1 MKYLCLLIFTLVLTM
16 NPVNSY
22 SQVNREWTSYFNS
35 SSNDN
40 DEVSS
45 MTVDVS
51 GNVYVTGYSI
61 VNGNDKDFITIK
73 YNSAGVSQWTSRY
86 NNPAMNDDDE
96 AISLTTDDLGNVYVT
111 GFSKGNGT
119 FKDYLT
125 VKYSPSGNELWTARY
140 NGTGNDDDIAVSVE
154 VTNSGNVIVSGTSV
168 GDLTSEDYLTIM
180 YNSNG
185 AEQWTARYNYD
196 LVDDIEIAK
205 SMTVDGFGNVY
216 VTGFSYGLS
225 KNEDYAVVKYNSAG
239 TEQWVARYNGP
250 SDSYD
255 ISTDIIT
262 DISGNVY
269 VTGYSYD
276 NVSLEDYATIK
287 YNSSGEQQWV
297 SKYNGASG
305 KFDIANSITTD
316 NAGNVFVTGYSYD
329 VNSSEDYAT
338 VKYNSAGGQ
347 QWVSLYNGSGNDF
360 DIATS
365 IKSDVN
371 GNVYV
376 AGYSYGSGTQEDFA
390 TVKYN
395 SNGDQQWA
403 EIFNGDADSSD
414 IAASL
419 AIDQSGN
426 IYTSGYSYV
435 TSSGFDFITIK
446 YSQTV
451 GVNQISGNLPE
462 KFLLEQNYPNPFN
475 PNTNIRYTIEEA
487 GYTSLTVYNSVGIE
501 LSTLISE
508 NLQAGSYSAEFN
520 AENYPSGVYYY
531 KLTSGDFTQ
540 VKKMILLK

>member
-1 MKYLCLLIFTLVLTM
+1 MKYLCLLIFTLLLTM

-22 SQVNREWTSYFNS
+22 CQVNREWTSYFNS
-35 SSNDN
+35 CSNDN

-501 LSTLISE
+501 ISTLISE

>member
-1 MKYLCLLIFTLVLTM
+1 MKYLCLLIFTLLLTM

-22 SQVNREWTSYFNS
+22 CQVNREWTSYFNS

-376 AGYSYGSGTQEDFA
+376 AGYSYGTGTQEDFA

-501 LSTLISE
+501 ISTLISE

>member
-1 MKYLCLLIFTLVLTM
+1 MKYLCLLIFTLLLTM

-22 SQVNREWTSYFNS
+22 CQVNREWTSYFNS

-61 VNGNDKDFITIK
+61 VSGNDKDFITIK

-501 LSTLISE
+501 ISTLISE

>member
-376 AGYSYGSGTQEDFA
+376 AGYSYGTGTQEDFA

-501 LSTLISE
+501 LSALISE

>member
-1 MKYLCLLIFTLVLTM
+1 MKYLCLLIFTLLLTM

-22 SQVNREWTSYFNS
+22 CQVNREWTSYFNS

-239 TEQWVARYNGP
+239 TEQWVARYNGL

-501 LSTLISE
+501 ISTLISE

>member
-1 MKYLCLLIFTLVLTM
+1 MKYICLLLLISFLII
-16 NPVNSY
+16 NPVSSNG
-22 SQVNREWTSYFNS
+22 QVNREWTSLFNS

-40 DEVSS
+40 DEVAS
-45 MTVDVS
+45 MSVDVS

-61 VNGNDKDFITIK
+61 VSGSNKDFITIK
-73 YNSAGVSQWTSRY
+73 YNSAGVSQWIARY
-86 NNPAMNDDDE
+86 NNPDMNDDDE
-96 AISLTTDDLGNVYVT
+96 AISLTTDAQGNVYVT
-111 GFSKGNGT
+111 GFSQGNGT
-119 FKDYLT
+119 FKDFLT
-125 VKYSPSGNELWTARY
+125 VKYSPAGNELWVARY
-140 NGTGNDDDIAVSVE
+140 NGTGNDDDIAVSVK

-185 AEQWTARYNYD
+185 VEQWTARYNND
-196 LVDDIEIAK
+196 LVDDIDIAK
-205 SMTVDGFGNVY
+205 SMTIDGFGNVY

-225 KNEDYAVVKYNSAG
+225 KNEDYAVVKYNSSG

-276 NVSLEDYATIK
+276 TLSFEDYATIK
-287 YNSSGEQQWV
+287 YNSNGEQQWLA
-297 SKYNGASG
+297 KYNGASD
-305 KFDIANSITTD
+305 KFDIAASLTTD
-316 NAGNVFVTGYSYD
+316 NAGNVFVTGYSYND
-329 VNSSEDYAT
+329 VSSEDYAT
-338 VKYNSAGGQ
+338 IKYNSNGEQ
-347 QWVSLYNGSGNDF
+347 QWISLYNGTGNDF

-376 AGYSYGSGTQEDFA
+376 AGYSYGTGTQEDFA

-395 SNGDQQWA
+395 PAGEQQWA
-403 EIFNGDADSSD
+403 EIYNGDADSSD
-414 IAASL
+414 IAATL
-419 AIDQSGN
+419 ALDQSGN

-435 TSSGFDFITIK
+435 NSTGFDFITIK

-451 GVNQISGNLPE
+451 GVNQNTGIIPE
-462 KFLLEQNYPNPFN
+462 KFVLEQNYPNPFN
-475 PNTNIRYTIEEA
+475 PNTVIRYSIGNA
-487 GYTSLTVYNSVGIE
+487 GYTSLTVYNLVGIE
-501 LSTLISE
+501 VSALISE

-520 AENYPSGVYYY
+520 AANFPSGVYYY

-540 VKKMILLK
+540 VKKMILVK

>member
-1 MKYLCLLIFTLVLTM
+1 MKYLCLLIFTLLLTM

-22 SQVNREWTSYFNS
+22 CQVNREWTSYFNS

-347 QWVSLYNGSGNDF
+347 QWVSLYNGTGNDF

-501 LSTLISE
+501 ISTLISE

>member
-1 MKYLCLLIFTLVLTM
+1 MKYFCLLFFTSLLAM
-16 NPVNSY
+16 NPVNTFC
-22 SQVNREWTSYFNS
+22 QVNREWTSYFNS
-35 SSNDN
+35 PSNDN

-61 VNGNDKDFITIK
+61 VSGNNKDFITIK
-73 YNSAGVSQWTSRY
+73 YNNAGVSQWTSRY
-86 NNPAMNDDDE
+86 DNPEMNDDDE
-96 AISLTTDDLGNVYVT
+96 AISLTTDASGNVYVT
-111 GFSKGNGT
+111 GLSTGSGT
-119 FKDYLT
+119 FKDFLT

-140 NGTGNDDDIAVSVE
+140 NGTGNDDDIAVSVK

-185 AEQWTARYNYD
+185 EEQWTARYNYD

-225 KNEDYAVVKYNSAG
+225 KNEDYAVVKYNSSG
-239 TEQWVARYNGP
+239 TEQWVARYNGS

-255 ISTDIIT
+255 ISTDIVT

-269 VTGYSYD
+269 VTGYSFD

-297 SKYNGASG
+297 SKYNGVSG
-305 KFDIANSITTD
+305 RFDIAASLTTD

-329 VNSSEDYAT
+329 ANTSEDYAT
-338 VKYNSAGGQ
+338 IKYNSTGEQ
-347 QWVSLYNGSGNDF
+347 QWVSLYNGTGNDF

-365 IKSDVN
+365 IKSDIN

-395 SNGDQQWA
+395 SAGEQQWA
-403 EIFNGDADSSD
+403 EIFNGNADSSD

-435 TSSGFDFITIK
+435 TSSGFDFTTIK

-451 GVNQISGNLPE
+451 GVNQISVNLPE

-475 PNTNIRYTIEEA
+475 PNTYIRYTIEEA
-487 GYTSLTVYNSVGIE
+487 GYTLLTVYNSVGKE
-501 LSTLISE
+501 VSTLISE

-520 AENYPSGVYYY
+520 AANYPSGVYYY
-531 KLTSGDFTQ
+531 KLSSGDFTQ

>member
-61 VNGNDKDFITIK
+61 VSGNDKDFITIK

-96 AISLTTDDLGNVYVT
+96 AISLTTDDMGNVYVT

-225 KNEDYAVVKYNSAG
+225 KNEDYAVVKYNSSG
-239 TEQWVARYNGP
+239 SEQWVARYNGP

-269 VTGYSYD
+269 VTGYSFD

-287 YNSSGEQQWV
+287 YNSYGEQQWV
-297 SKYNGASG
+297 SKFNGASG

-316 NAGNVFVTGYSYD
+316 NAGNVFVTGYSFD

-338 VKYNSAGGQ
+338 IKYNSAGGQ
-347 QWVSLYNGSGNDF
+347 QWVSLYNGTGNDF

-451 GVNQISGNLPE
+451 GVNHISGNLPE

-501 LSTLISE
+501 LSALISE

>member
-1 MKYLCLLIFTLVLTM
+1 MKYLCLLIFTLLLTM

-22 SQVNREWTSYFNS
+22 CQVNREWTSYFNS

-61 VNGNDKDFITIK
+61 VNGNNKDFITIK

-347 QWVSLYNGSGNDF
+347 QWVSLYNGTGNDF

-475 PNTNIRYTIEEA
+475 PNTNICYTIEEA

-501 LSTLISE
+501 ISTLISE

>member
-61 VNGNDKDFITIK
+61 VSGNDKDFITIK

-96 AISLTTDDLGNVYVT
+96 AISLTTDDMGNVYVT

-225 KNEDYAVVKYNSAG
+225 KNEDYAVVKYNSSG
-239 TEQWVARYNGP
+239 SEQWVARYNGP

-269 VTGYSYD
+269 VTGYSFD

-287 YNSSGEQQWV
+287 YNSYGEQQWV
-297 SKYNGASG
+297 SKFNGASG

-316 NAGNVFVTGYSYD
+316 NAGNVFVTGYSFD

-338 VKYNSAGGQ
+338 IKYNSAGGQ
-347 QWVSLYNGSGNDF
+347 QWVSLYNGTGNDF

-365 IKSDVN
+365 IKSDVK

-501 LSTLISE
+501 LSALISE

>member
-1 MKYLCLLIFTLVLTM
+1 MKYLCLLIFTLLLTM

-22 SQVNREWTSYFNS
+22 CQVNREWTSYFNS

-376 AGYSYGSGTQEDFA
+376 AGYSYGTGTQEDFA

-451 GVNQISGNLPE
+451 GVNHISGNLPE

>member
-1 MKYLCLLIFTLVLTM
+1 
-16 NPVNSY
+16 
-22 SQVNREWTSYFNS
+22 
-35 SSNDN
+35 
-40 DEVSS
+40 

-61 VNGNDKDFITIK
+61 VSGNDKDFITIK

-297 SKYNGASG
+297 SK
-305 KFDIANSITTD
+305 
-316 NAGNVFVTGYSYD
+316 
-329 VNSSEDYAT
+329 
-338 VKYNSAGGQ
+338 
-347 QWVSLYNGSGNDF
+347 
-360 DIATS
+360 
-365 IKSDVN
+365 
-371 GNVYV
+371 
-376 AGYSYGSGTQEDFA
+376 
-390 TVKYN
+390 
-395 SNGDQQWA
+395 
-403 EIFNGDADSSD
+403 
-414 IAASL
+414 
-419 AIDQSGN
+419 
-426 IYTSGYSYV
+426 
-435 TSSGFDFITIK
+435 
-446 YSQTV
+446 
-451 GVNQISGNLPE
+451 
-462 KFLLEQNYPNPFN
+462 
-475 PNTNIRYTIEEA
+475 
-487 GYTSLTVYNSVGIE
+487 
-501 LSTLISE
+501 
-508 NLQAGSYSAEFN
+508 
-520 AENYPSGVYYY
+520 
-531 KLTSGDFTQ
+531 
-540 VKKMILLK
+540 

>member
-1 MKYLCLLIFTLVLTM
+1 MKYLCLLIFTLLLTM
-16 NPVNSY
+16 NPVNSHC
-22 SQVNREWTSYFNS
+22 QVNREWTSYFNS

-61 VNGNDKDFITIK
+61 VSGNNKDFITIK

-111 GFSKGNGT
+111 GFSAGNGT

-140 NGTGNDDDIAVSVE
+140 NGTGNDDDIAVSVK

-225 KNEDYAVVKYNSAG
+225 KNEDYAVVKYNSSG

-297 SKYNGASG
+297 SIYNGASG
-305 KFDIANSITTD
+305 RFDIAASLTTD

-329 VNSSEDYAT
+329 TNSSEDYAT
-338 VKYNSAGGQ
+338 VKYNSSGEQ
-347 QWVSLYNGSGNDF
+347 QWISLYNGTGNDF

-365 IKSDVN
+365 IKSDFN

-376 AGYSYGSGTQEDFA
+376 TGYSYGSGTQEDFA

-395 SNGDQQWA
+395 SAGEQQWA
-403 EIFNGDADSSD
+403 EIFNGNADSSD

-501 LSTLISE
+501 VSTLISE
-508 NLQAGSYSAEFN
+508 NLQPGNYTAEFN
-520 AENYPSGVYYY
+520 AANFPSGVYYY

>member
-1 MKYLCLLIFTLVLTM
+1 MKYLCLLIFTLLLTM

-22 SQVNREWTSYFNS
+22 CQVNREWTSYFNS

>member
-1 MKYLCLLIFTLVLTM
+1 MKYLCLLIFTLLLTM

-22 SQVNREWTSYFNS
+22 CQVNREWTSYFNS

-225 KNEDYAVVKYNSAG
+225 KNEDYAVVKYNSSG
-239 TEQWVARYNGP
+239 SEQWVARYNGP

-376 AGYSYGSGTQEDFA
+376 AGYSYGTGTQEDFA

>member
-1 MKYLCLLIFTLVLTM
+1 MKYLCLLIFTLLLTM

-22 SQVNREWTSYFNS
+22 CQVNREWTSYFNS

-45 MTVDVS
+45 MTVDLS

-239 TEQWVARYNGP
+239 TEQWVARFNGP

-347 QWVSLYNGSGNDF
+347 QWVSLYNGTGNDF

-501 LSTLISE
+501 ISTLISE

>member
-1 MKYLCLLIFTLVLTM
+1 M
-16 NPVNSY
+16 
-22 SQVNREWTSYFNS
+22 
-35 SSNDN
+35 
-40 DEVSS
+40 
-45 MTVDVS
+45 
-51 GNVYVTGYSI
+51 
-61 VNGNDKDFITIK
+61 
-73 YNSAGVSQWTSRY
+73 
-86 NNPAMNDDDE
+86 
-96 AISLTTDDLGNVYVT
+96 
-111 GFSKGNGT
+111 
-119 FKDYLT
+119 
-125 VKYSPSGNELWTARY
+125 
-140 NGTGNDDDIAVSVE
+140 
-154 VTNSGNVIVSGTSV
+154 
-168 GDLTSEDYLTIM
+168 
-180 YNSNG
+180 
-185 AEQWTARYNYD
+185 
-196 LVDDIEIAK
+196 
-205 SMTVDGFGNVY
+205 
-216 VTGFSYGLS
+216 
-225 KNEDYAVVKYNSAG
+225 
-239 TEQWVARYNGP
+239 
-250 SDSYD
+250 
-255 ISTDIIT
+255 
-262 DISGNVY
+262 
-269 VTGYSYD
+269 
-276 NVSLEDYATIK
+276 
-287 YNSSGEQQWV
+287 
-297 SKYNGASG
+297 
-305 KFDIANSITTD
+305 
-316 NAGNVFVTGYSYD
+316 
-329 VNSSEDYAT
+329 
-338 VKYNSAGGQ
+338 
-347 QWVSLYNGSGNDF
+347 SLYNGSGNDF

-376 AGYSYGSGTQEDFA
+376 AGYSYGTGTQEDFA

-501 LSTLISE
+501 ISTLISE

>member
-347 QWVSLYNGSGNDF
+347 QWVSLYNGTGNDF

-501 LSTLISE
+501 LSALISE

>member
-1 MKYLCLLIFTLVLTM
+1 MKYLCLLIFTLLLTM

-22 SQVNREWTSYFNS
+22 CQVNREWTSYFNS

-239 TEQWVARYNGP
+239 TEQWVARFNGP

-347 QWVSLYNGSGNDF
+347 QWVSLYNGTGNDF

-501 LSTLISE
+501 ISTLISE

>member
-1 MKYLCLLIFTLVLTM
+1 MKYLCLLIFTLLLTM

-22 SQVNREWTSYFNS
+22 CQVNREWTSYFNS

-501 LSTLISE
+501 ISTLISE

>member
-1 MKYLCLLIFTLVLTM
+1 MKHIFFLLFISFFAL
-16 NPVNSY
+16 NPSKSY
-22 SQVNREWTSYFNS
+22 CQVNREWTSFFNS

-45 MTVDVS
+45 MTVDIS

-61 VNGNDKDFITIK
+61 VSGDNKDFITIK
-73 YNSAGVSQWTSRY
+73 YNSAGVSQWIARY
-86 NNPAMNDDDE
+86 NNPDMNDDDE
-96 AISLTTDDLGNVYVT
+96 AVSLTSDAQGNVYVT

-125 VKYSPSGNELWTARY
+125 IKYSPSGNELWVARY
-140 NGTGNDDDIAVSVE
+140 NGTGNDDDIAVSVK

-168 GDLTSEDYLTIM
+168 GELTSEDYLTIM

-185 AEQWTARYNYD
+185 VEQWTARYNYD
-196 LVDDIEIAK
+196 LVDDIDIAK

-216 VTGFSYGLS
+216 VTGFSTGLS

-239 TEQWVARYNGP
+239 AEQWVSRYNGT

-255 ISTDIIT
+255 ISTDIVT
-262 DISGNVY
+262 DITGNVY
-269 VTGYSYD
+269 VTGYSND
-276 NVSLEDYATIK
+276 LISSEDYATVK
-287 YNSSGEQQWV
+287 YNSNGVQQWV
-297 SKYNGASG
+297 AKYNGASG
-305 KFDIANSITTD
+305 KFDIATSITTD
-316 NAGNVFVTGYSYD
+316 NSGNVFVTGYSFND
-329 VNSSEDYAT
+329 NSSEDYAT
-338 VKYNSAGGQ
+338 IKYNSNGDQ
-347 QWVSLYNGSGNDF
+347 QWVSLYNGTGNDF

-365 IKSDVN
+365 IKSDIN
-371 GNVYV
+371 GNIYV
-376 AGYSYGSGTQEDFA
+376 AGYSYGTGTQEDFA
-390 TVKYN
+390 TIKYN
-395 SNGDQQWA
+395 PAGVQQWA

-419 AIDQSGN
+419 AIDLSGN

-446 YSQTV
+446 YSQTI
-451 GVNQISGNLPE
+451 GVNQISGNIPE

-475 PNTNIRYTIEEA
+475 PTTIIRYSLEHA
-487 GYTSLTVYNSVGIE
+487 GFTSLTVYNSVGIE
-501 LSTLISE
+501 VSSLISE
-508 NLQAGSYSAEFN
+508 NQQAGSYSAGFN
-520 AENYPSGVYYY
+520 AAGYPSGVYYY

>member
-1 MKYLCLLIFTLVLTM
+1 MKYLCLLIFTLLLTM

-22 SQVNREWTSYFNS
+22 CQVNREWTSYFNS

-61 VNGNDKDFITIK
+61 VSGNDKDFITIK

-96 AISLTTDDLGNVYVT
+96 AISLTTDDMGNVYVT

-347 QWVSLYNGSGNDF
+347 QWVSLYNGTGNDF

-501 LSTLISE
+501 LSALISE

>member
-1 MKYLCLLIFTLVLTM
+1 M

-22 SQVNREWTSYFNS
+22 CQVNREWTSYFNS

-61 VNGNDKDFITIK
+61 VSGNDKDFITIK

-96 AISLTTDDLGNVYVT
+96 AISLTTDYLGNVYVT

-154 VTNSGNVIVSGTSV
+154 VTNSGNVIVSGKSV

-347 QWVSLYNGSGNDF
+347 QWVSLYNGTGNDF

-501 LSTLISE
+501 ISTLISE

>member
-1 MKYLCLLIFTLVLTM
+1 MKYLCLLIFTLLLTM

-22 SQVNREWTSYFNS
+22 CQVNREWTSYFNS

-347 QWVSLYNGSGNDF
+347 QWVSLYNGTGNDF

>member
-1 MKYLCLLIFTLVLTM
+1 MKYLCLLIFTLLLTM

-22 SQVNREWTSYFNS
+22 CQVNREWTSYFNS

-376 AGYSYGSGTQEDFA
+376 AGYSYGTGTQEDFA

>member
-1 MKYLCLLIFTLVLTM
+1 MKYLCLLIFTLLLTM

-22 SQVNREWTSYFNS
+22 CQVNREWTSYFNS

-168 GDLTSEDYLTIM
+168 GNPTSEDYLTIM

-347 QWVSLYNGSGNDF
+347 QWVSLYNGTGNDF

-501 LSTLISE
+501 ISTLISE

>member
-61 VNGNDKDFITIK
+61 VSGNDKDFITIK

-96 AISLTTDDLGNVYVT
+96 AISLTTDDMGNVYVT

-225 KNEDYAVVKYNSAG
+225 KNEDYAVVKYNSSG
-239 TEQWVARYNGP
+239 SEQWVARYNGP

-269 VTGYSYD
+269 VTGYSFD

-287 YNSSGEQQWV
+287 YNSYGEQQWV
-297 SKYNGASG
+297 SKFNGASG

-338 VKYNSAGGQ
+338 IKYNSAGGQ
-347 QWVSLYNGSGNDF
+347 QWVSLYNGTGNDF

-501 LSTLISE
+501 LSALISE

>member
-1 MKYLCLLIFTLVLTM
+1 MKYLCLLIFTLLLTM

-22 SQVNREWTSYFNS
+22 CQVNREWTSYFNS

-96 AISLTTDDLGNVYVT
+96 AISPTTDDMRNVYVT

-347 QWVSLYNGSGNDF
+347 QWVSLYNGTGNDF